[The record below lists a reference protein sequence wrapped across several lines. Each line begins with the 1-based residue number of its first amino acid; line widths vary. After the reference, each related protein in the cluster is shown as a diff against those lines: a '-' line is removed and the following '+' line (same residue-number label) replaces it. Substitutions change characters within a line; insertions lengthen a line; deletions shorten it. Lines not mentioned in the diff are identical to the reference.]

1 MAGDS
6 EKRGSLLQSESD
18 VTQIKFFSQGFKKG
32 ENWGTL
38 SFRGAARHW
47 ILIAASHAPPGE
59 YAVMNESNPGALGIP
74 ECMLPAGG
82 ETFKVRKLLVK
93 EE

>member
-1 MAGDS
+1 
-6 EKRGSLLQSESD
+6 
-18 VTQIKFFSQGFKKG
+18 
-32 ENWGTL
+32 
-38 SFRGAARHW
+38 
-47 ILIAASHAPPGE
+47 
-59 YAVMNESNPGALGIP
+59 MNESNPGALGIP